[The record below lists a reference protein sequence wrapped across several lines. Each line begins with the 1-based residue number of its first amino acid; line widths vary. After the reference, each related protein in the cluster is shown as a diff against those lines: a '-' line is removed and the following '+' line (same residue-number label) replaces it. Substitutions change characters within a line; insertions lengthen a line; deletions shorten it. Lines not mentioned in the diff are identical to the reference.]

1 MRGRNRQEISAFEWR
16 VIMKRA
22 LFFFISIFFLGSC
35 SNSYVTFS
43 GERKNRTGQYKGYV
57 ILRNDTVFF
66 VGDKTFETK
75 VELQNYM
82 EQQMN
87 KEHPS
92 DTVLSFK
99 DKNAYDQLKTGD
111 KINVWSSQI
120 LESYPAKMIVEKF
133 ELVEK

>member
-1 MRGRNRQEISAFEWR
+1 MRKA
-16 VIMKRA
+16 M
-22 LFFFISIFFLGSC
+22 FFFISILFLGVFRIVLSAC
-35 SNSYVTFS
+35 TMKTVEQVGVK
-43 GERKNRTGQYKGYV
+43 GEPKEGYV
-57 ILRNDTVFF
+57 ILRNGTIFF
-66 VGDKTFETK
+66 DSDKTFKTK

>member
-1 MRGRNRQEISAFEWR
+1 M
-16 VIMKRA
+16 
-22 LFFFISIFFLGSC
+22 FFFVSILFLGVFLIILSAC
-35 SNSYVTFS
+35 TMKTV
-43 GERKNRTGQYKGYV
+43 EKVAVKEVPKEGYI